1 MPEWWTS
8 KPGLDNRWEPP
19 WLGKRIRGM
28 KTAAVAALGAALT
41 VPGAAFADGLPVV
54 GLDGSQ
60 GVVSANGAYRY
71 TTVADG
77 PRTVVERLRVRG
89 ATIARQRDIR
99 GTFLV
104 PVVAYDSATSGLSAD
119 GRTLVLIRPR
129 RQPVLAQKHTKL
141 LVLDATRLTVRRE
154 VTLPGDFSFDAVSPD
169 GSRIYLINYLSLT
182 RNNFDPAN
190 YKVRAYDVEAGRLDP
205 APVVDPREPGEKM
218 GGLPVTRLMSPDG
231 RWAYTLYQGSE
242 HPFVHALDTVGN
254 TARCID
260 LDRLD
265 TVRNLFQ
272 LRLRLAAQGRELQ
285 VVQGNR
291 PLALVDTERFTVSAP
306 HPPAASAAAG
316 ASPHSHGRDLWPF
329 PLALVPLVLLLL
341 ASVRPLVHRAA
352 PGK

>member
-19 WLGKRIRGM
+19 WLGRRIRGM
-28 KTAAVAALGAALT
+28 KTAAVAALGAALA

-154 VTLPGDFSFDAVSPD
+154 VTLPGDS
-169 GSRIYLINYLSLT
+169 
-182 RNNFDPAN
+182 
-190 YKVRAYDVEAGRLDP
+190 
-205 APVVDPREPGEKM
+205 PVVGKHIFD
-218 GGLPVTRLMSPDG
+218 
-231 RWAYTLYQGSE
+231 
-242 HPFVHALDTVGN
+242 
-254 TARCID
+254 
-260 LDRLD
+260 
-265 TVRNLFQ
+265 
-272 LRLRLAAQGRELQ
+272 LRL
-285 VVQGNR
+285 
-291 PLALVDTERFTVSAP
+291 PHDCALVAVV
-306 HPPAASAAAG
+306 
-316 ASPHSHGRDLWPF
+316 RDGHVIIPE
-329 PLALVPLVLLLL
+329 PETPLVAGDEIL
-341 ASVRPLVHRAA
+341 AIATTETEELFRNTIT
-352 PGK
+352 GG